1 MRLVSYTLSDN
12 STSYGMMD
20 GDTIRDAGATLGS
33 QYADLRAVLAADAL
47 DALATAAAKG
57 ASYALGDVTL
67 LSPLPNP
74 DKIICVGLNYA
85 THIAETGRDKPKYP
99 SLFTRYPSSILGH
112 DVPLI
117 RPTISQDFDY
127 EGEMAVI
134 IGKEG
139 RHITPENALDHVA
152 GYSCFNDGTIRD
164 YQIHTSQFWPG
175 KSFDDTGSMGPWIVT
190 KDELPNPTEQHLRTV
205 LNGQEVQSIGIDDLA
220 IGIPEII
227 AYIST
232 VTKLLPGD
240 VIATGTPGG
249 VGRFRTPKL
258 YMKPGDVIEV
268 EITGIGTLSNTV
280 KDEA

>member
-33 QYADLRAVLAADAL
+33 KYADLRAVLAADAL
-47 DALATAAAKG
+47 DELATAAAKG

-99 SLFTRYPSSILGH
+99 SLFTRYPSSVLGH

-139 RHITPENALDHVA
+139 RHITPENAMDHVA

-190 KDELPNPTEQHLRTV
+190 KDELPNPTEQHLRTI

-220 IGIPEII
+220 IGIPETI